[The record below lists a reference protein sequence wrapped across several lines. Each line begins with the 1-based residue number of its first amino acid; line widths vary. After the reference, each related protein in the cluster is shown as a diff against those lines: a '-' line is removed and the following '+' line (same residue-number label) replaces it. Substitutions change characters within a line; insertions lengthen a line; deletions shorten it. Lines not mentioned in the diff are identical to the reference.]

1 MATSQRRKG
10 SYHENKILEWLQ
22 EIGFKAKKQPL
33 SGQLGGECRG
43 DILIDIGED
52 QLVVEVK
59 YRDKGSFPS
68 PFSVL
73 EDRDLAI
80 YRRKTGTPKS
90 VLIIDT
96 EVFEEHFVPL
106 LLAGRGK
113 QPRAKRQ
120 KVPVYWIPTEEL
132 MDSINQTLKEKINHG
147 DETARFC
154 NYHVGK
160 GSTFSDI
167 GLAYRKW
174 CANSVKF
181 RKENESSAR
190 LLKVNDPHQ
199 VDKSLVSSLESLTG
213 YPVIETA
220 ECYTNHMEQIS
231 ISRILNQVDD
241 EATCDKAI
249 EAVQSSLVPM
259 PIDDIKKQLVILSTL
274 VVKPSGESAGDMSV
288 RSMQYQIS

>member
-10 SYHENKILEWLQ
+10 SYHENKILEWLK

-33 SGQLGGECRG
+33 SGQLGGEYRG
-43 DILIDIGED
+43 DILIDIGQD

-90 VLIIDT
+90 VIIIDT
-96 EVFEEHFVPL
+96 EVFEEHFMPL
-106 LLAGRGK
+106 LLAGGGR
-113 QPRAKRQ
+113 QRQAKRQ

-132 MDSINQTLKEKINHG
+132 MLSINQTLKEEINHD

-181 RKENESSAR
+181 RKENESSR
-190 LLKVNDPHQ
+190 KVAKGKRPTSSGQ
-199 VDKSLVSSLESLTG
+199 ESSFFSGIVDGL
-213 YPVIETA
+213 
-220 ECYTNHMEQIS
+220 
-231 ISRILNQVDD
+231 SRD
-241 EATCDKAI
+241 
-249 EAVQSSLVPM
+249 
-259 PIDDIKKQLVILSTL
+259 
-274 VVKPSGESAGDMSV
+274 
-288 RSMQYQIS
+288 

>member
-10 SYHENKILEWLQ
+10 SYHENKVLEWL
-22 EIGFKAKKQPL
+22 EKIGFKAKKQPL
-33 SGQLGGECRG
+33 SGQLGGEYRG
-43 DILIDIGED
+43 DILIDIGQE

-90 VLIIDT
+90 VIIIDT

-106 LLAGRGK
+106 LLAGSSGRR
-113 QPRAKRQ
+113 RAKRQ
-120 KVPVYWIPTEEL
+120 KVPVYWQPTEDL
-132 MDSINQTLKEKINHG
+132 MDSINQALKEDIQHG

-160 GSTFSDI
+160 GSTFTDI

-174 CANSVKF
+174 CANAVKF
-181 RKENESSAR
+181 RKENESSGKTAR
-190 LLKVNDPHQ
+190 GKQ
-199 VDKSLVSSLESLTG
+199 SASGGQESSFFSGIVDGLSS
-213 YPVIETA
+213 
-220 ECYTNHMEQIS
+220 
-231 ISRILNQVDD
+231 D
-241 EATCDKAI
+241 
-249 EAVQSSLVPM
+249 
-259 PIDDIKKQLVILSTL
+259 
-274 VVKPSGESAGDMSV
+274 
-288 RSMQYQIS
+288 

>member
-33 SGQLGGECRG
+33 SGQLGGEYRG

-90 VLIIDT
+90 VMIIDT

-106 LLAGRGK
+106 LLAGRGR

-132 MDSINQTLKEKINHG
+132 MDSINEILKEKINHD

-181 RKENESSAR
+181 RKENESSRKIAKGKR
-190 LLKVNDPHQ
+190 PTASGQEPSFFSGV
-199 VDKSLVSSLESLTG
+199 VDRISS
-213 YPVIETA
+213 
-220 ECYTNHMEQIS
+220 
-231 ISRILNQVDD
+231 D
-241 EATCDKAI
+241 
-249 EAVQSSLVPM
+249 
-259 PIDDIKKQLVILSTL
+259 
-274 VVKPSGESAGDMSV
+274 
-288 RSMQYQIS
+288 

>member
-33 SGQLGGECRG
+33 SGQLGGEYRG

-106 LLAGRGK
+106 LLAGRGSSREQNGRK
-113 QPRAKRQ
+113 FLFIGYQQ
-120 KVPVYWIPTEEL
+120 KNLWIQ
-132 MDSINQTLKEKINHG
+132 SIKH
-147 DETARFC
+147 
-154 NYHVGK
+154 
-160 GSTFSDI
+160 
-167 GLAYRKW
+167 
-174 CANSVKF
+174 
-181 RKENESSAR
+181 
-190 LLKVNDPHQ
+190 
-199 VDKSLVSSLESLTG
+199 
-213 YPVIETA
+213 
-220 ECYTNHMEQIS
+220 
-231 ISRILNQVDD
+231 
-241 EATCDKAI
+241 
-249 EAVQSSLVPM
+249 
-259 PIDDIKKQLVILSTL
+259 
-274 VVKPSGESAGDMSV
+274 
-288 RSMQYQIS
+288 

>member
-33 SGQLGGECRG
+33 SGQLGGEYRG

-106 LLAGRGK
+106 LLAGRGSSREQNGRK
-113 QPRAKRQ
+113 FLSIGYQQ
-120 KVPVYWIPTEEL
+120 KNLWIQ
-132 MDSINQTLKEKINHG
+132 SIKH
-147 DETARFC
+147 
-154 NYHVGK
+154 
-160 GSTFSDI
+160 
-167 GLAYRKW
+167 
-174 CANSVKF
+174 
-181 RKENESSAR
+181 
-190 LLKVNDPHQ
+190 
-199 VDKSLVSSLESLTG
+199 
-213 YPVIETA
+213 
-220 ECYTNHMEQIS
+220 
-231 ISRILNQVDD
+231 
-241 EATCDKAI
+241 
-249 EAVQSSLVPM
+249 
-259 PIDDIKKQLVILSTL
+259 
-274 VVKPSGESAGDMSV
+274 
-288 RSMQYQIS
+288 